1 MPELGNLEN
10 VEVML
15 TILIGLITL
24 VGIGLGVQRSYYRN
38 KVEVLQESHKNHL
51 TKAETQFSGELS
63 ELKVR
68 QGSTLQALHLQ
79 HEKECAAIRLQAET
93 DNKRLREIIEREL
106 SEKQQKAALKK
117 QIPLV
122 QEVKMVY
129 VKYIHIRNEREAPV
143 YSKYINRLEKSID
156 VHSEYHYYRFNKYN
170 RPNNEIT
177 IKDASSGVVDLN
189 ILHPW
194 KELEFTDRP
203 SKLNAGKI
211 GQHLENSDVYFTS
224 TVYYNGFNEGNEDI
238 GMRMEMDTLTARM
251 IADFSSIIGLE
262 QMFSKPPD
270 AYLRNRA
277 GEPTRITSLLELSP
291 GVYYLE
297 VNNLKKGESL
307 MMDFHVD
314 WSVLT

>member
-1 MPELGNLEN
+1 MGELANLEN
-10 VEVML
+10 AEVLL
-15 TILIGLITL
+15 TILIGLITI

-38 KVEVLQESHKNHL
+38 KVEVLEESQKNQL
-51 TKAETQFSGELS
+51 TRAETQYSGELS
-63 ELKVR
+63 ELKV
-68 QGSTLQALHLQ
+68 QHGSRVQMLHRQ
-79 HEKECAAIRLQAET
+79 HEKECADIRLQAET

-106 SEKQQKAALKK
+106 SEKEKKNALAK
-117 QIPLV
+117 QVPLV

-129 VKYIHIRNEREAPV
+129 VKYIHIRRETDEPV
-143 YSKYINRLEKSID
+143 YSKFINRLEKSID

-189 ILHPW
+189 ILYPW

-203 SKLNAGKI
+203 SKLNEGKI

-262 QMFSKPPD
+262 KMFTKPPD
-270 AYLRNRA
+270 AYRRNKA
-277 GEPTRITSLLELSP
+277 GAPTRITSLLELSP

-297 VNNLKKGESL
+297 MNNLKKGESL
-307 MMDFHVD
+307 MLDFHVD
-314 WSVLT
+314 WRVLT